1 MDKPRPELHR
11 SIAAHDLPLSGRP
24 FAIVATADE
33 RVALAKRLAIVAVE
47 RLSAEGVVCPEA
59 AGRRLRVDGRLSAR
73 VIQTCVIT
81 LEPVAAE
88 INTAFERLYGF
99 DLGDEW
105 PADAAGES
113 GGAEF
118 YLDLAGDLPVE
129 PMAGDLLDL
138 GDMVAEELALQ
149 LDPYPRTPGAAFGEM
164 PEETAGTAG
173 RDGQAGEERGLAA
186 LARWKAPGGTG

>member
-1 MDKPRPELHR
+1 MDNPRPEFHR
-11 SIAAHDLPLSGRP
+11 PIAAHDLPLSGRP

-33 RVALAKRLAIVAVE
+33 RVALAKRFAIIAVE
-47 RLSAEGVVCPEA
+47 HLSAEGVVCPEA

-149 LDPYPRTPGAAFGEM
+149 LDPYPRTPGAVFGGM

-173 RDGQAGEERGLAA
+173 RDGQAEEERGLSA